1 MSEEVQYSRSAR
13 SRRGGRRPSQPTIS
27 SAEQKEKQETFKRGQ
42 LPVNYTLVLVWS
54 VMIGLASVTNPLLT
68 GLADNLQGQQLY
80 AGFAM
85 HNGQVPYLDFFGT
98 SGVLY
103 YLMLYLGSFFQTTIG
118 ISVLQALVMGVSG
131 VYFYKIIAHFS
142 LSEETADSYTNW
154 FYIFVLVLGFG
165 GLSSSFFVLPFLLTS
180 LWFLVRY
187 FAGAV
192 RDESFFFFGID
203 AALVFLI
210 APKSAL
216 LWPVAFLVLMVYG
229 IQQRQKAHGFYHF
242 LVALFGFLLVL
253 YSVGYYAFVQQLLG
267 EAVKQTFIENL
278 ILDVGSKT
286 ILMSAGILVV
296 AIVLTGFLKSFIKT
310 ILAVR
315 GGEHR
320 HLKWLLILTFICQA
334 FSLVASSD
342 FTVSHLLVLLPYG
355 FMMGVVSLSA
365 RELGVSSLSEDYN
378 AIRDIH
384 YMKANFFLPVL
395 VCLYLPMQLAF
406 HYLQD
411 GPIQQERKEV
421 ASYIKANSS
430 KDDAIYVWDN
440 SAQVYL
446 KSQRLS
452 TSRFVTAEPY
462 ATKKAHQASLLFD
475 LNQGQARYVVVNTA
489 ISSLEGMDKLLE
501 AQYIK
506 VELELGNLALYEKK

>member
-1 MSEEVQYSRSAR
+1 MSEEVQYSRSR
-13 SRRGGRRPSQPTIS
+13 SRRGRKQPQELEQV
-27 SAEQKEKQETFKRGQ
+27 AVEQKEKRQAFQKRQ
-42 LPVNYTLVLVWS
+42 LPINYNLVLVWS
-54 VMIGLASVTNPLLT
+54 VIIGLTSVANPFLT
-68 GLADNLQGQQLY
+68 GLADNLQSQQLY
-80 AGFAM
+80 VGFAM

-103 YLMLYLGSFFQTTIG
+103 YLMVYLGSFFKTTIG
-118 ISVLQALVMGVSG
+118 ISVLQIVIMAVSG
-131 VYFYKIIAHFS
+131 VYFYKIIAYFS
-142 LSEETADSYTNW
+142 LSEDTADSYTNW
-154 FYIFVLVLGFG
+154 FYIFVLVLGAG

-180 LWFLVRY
+180 LWFLVRH
-187 FAGAV
+187 FAGVV

-216 LWPVAFLVLMVYG
+216 LWPVAFLILMVYG
-229 IQQRQKAHGFYHF
+229 VQQRQKARGFYHF

-278 ILDVGSKT
+278 MLDFGSKA
-286 ILMSAGILVV
+286 ILFSAGTLLV
-296 AIVLTGFLKSFIKT
+296 AIVLTGFMKSFLKT
-310 ILAVR
+310 LASLHVAD
-315 GGEHR
+315 HR
-320 HLKWLLILTFICQA
+320 HLKWLLVLAFVFQS
-334 FSLVASSD
+334 FSLIASSD

-355 FMMGVVSLSA
+355 FMMGIVSLSA
-365 RELGVSSLSEDYN
+365 RELGVSSLSEEFN
-378 AIRDIH
+378 VIRDIH

-406 HYLQD
+406 YYLQE

-421 ASYIKANSS
+421 AAYIKANSGQE
-430 KDDAIYVWDN
+430 DAIYVWDN

-452 TSRFVTAEPY
+452 TSRFFTAEPY
-462 ATKKAHQASLLFD
+462 VTKKDRQASLLFD
-475 LNQGQARYVVVNTA
+475 LNQGQARYVVINTA

-501 AQYIK
+501 AQYSK